1 MSYTFLYNNN
11 KKIGEIFAIKE
22 DKKIEEF
29 EENEKIILEQLNKLI
44 KDHLNKSDFVK
55 DFKEFYN
62 RYNYKIKSNNDQ
74 QEDKNTLEDLN
85 KKFIAINFA
94 LKYYDI
100 IPTISDFNDVKALCF
115 LNIYLKN
122 NKSDDFVNLMKEFN
136 SKTEEVFNQFRK
148 YLQLK
153 DKIMIL
159 LNYLIIIN
167 NSEKDTTNYT
177 FKIFYELNEKS
188 TYIQSELLY
197 REIVSKLTENS
208 NLFFLY
214 LQLNSGADVDLVS
227 GKYMYKVKHI
237 SLIELQ
243 THLLM
248 DSFYPYFF
256 IYEGSI
262 DTWAWIS
269 NSAQIKNYN
278 LRKSKNKFVLDEE
291 FIMKDAVKLTIIKLL
306 EYSHIKYKGN
316 NSLQISPRHFYN
328 KNLES
333 IDNIK
338 KTDHEI
344 ISGDIKI
351 NDYLGESGVAIEKY
365 LFGDNRTADLILNSN
380 DKDLSCLFN
389 ADLYVQSNFKDLQ
402 EKINQLDLKFDEKQT
417 FSSDKQ
423 QRKGTIQIPKFE
435 EKRKPMAIY
444 YYDLGISSTDY
455 EGKYL

>member
-22 DKKIEEF
+22 DKKIEEL
-29 EENEKIILEQLNKLI
+29 EENEKIILEQLDKLI
-44 KDHLNKSDFVK
+44 KGNLNKSDFVK

-100 IPTISDFNDVKALCF
+100 IPTISDFNDVKALFF
-115 LNIYLKN
+115 LNIYIKN
-122 NKSDDFVNLMKEFN
+122 NKSDEFADLMKEFN

-306 EYSHIKYKGN
+306 EYSHIKYKG
-316 NSLQISPRHFYN
+316 
-328 KNLES
+328 
-333 IDNIK
+333 
-338 KTDHEI
+338 
-344 ISGDIKI
+344 G
-351 NDYLGESGVAIEKY
+351 
-365 LFGDNRTADLILNSN
+365 
-380 DKDLSCLFN
+380 
-389 ADLYVQSNFKDLQ
+389 
-402 EKINQLDLKFDEKQT
+402 
-417 FSSDKQ
+417 
-423 QRKGTIQIPKFE
+423 
-435 EKRKPMAIY
+435 
-444 YYDLGISSTDY
+444 
-455 EGKYL
+455 